1 MSALQFGTAYYP
13 EHWPESRW
21 PVDIALMKEA
31 GMTVVRMAEFAWSS
45 LEPAPGI
52 FHFDW
57 LERAI
62 GMLAEAGIQTV
73 LGTPTAAPP
82 IWLVE
87 QYPSILPVKENGQR
101 VQFGNRCHYCVNAKE
116 VHFAAQRIVEA
127 MAERLGKNPHV
138 IGWQIDN
145 EFNRVCFCD
154 RCQAQFQA
162 FLAERYGT
170 IEALNQAWSTAY
182 WSQIYSSWT
191 QIPLPHEASTFPGVY
206 HNPGLLLEFKRF
218 ITASYRAFQKLQVD
232 VLRPRLHSAAWV
244 THNFMEWFDGFD
256 HYELSADLDL
266 ASWDWYIGSGRHDH
280 YRNGAAHDLVRGF
293 KRKNFWLMETQ
304 PGNVNW
310 APVSNMLRQ
319 GEARAMAWHAV
330 GHGAEALLYWQ
341 WRSAPGGQEQ
351 YHGSLIDQ
359 SGQPRPFYEE
369 ASQIGREFRSISK
382 LLEGSTIKAR
392 VAILNC
398 YESRWSLEWQRQ
410 QGDFDYVKYL
420 ESLYHPLA
428 ACNLPVDI
436 LSADEPLDGYR
447 LVIAPALTILDVKR
461 VESLEQFVNRGGHLV
476 LTPRTGMKDRANA
489 LLSVRQP
496 GGLAAIAG
504 VEVEEYY
511 PLDENV
517 PVIGNIIGQGK
528 AYPWAERL
536 RILDEK
542 NTIVAARYGES
553 NGWLEERPAITVHS
567 QGNGLVYMLAASLD
581 DRSQETFIKHVVN
594 MAGLYPL
601 DTPPGVEI
609 CTRARTDGQSVYLII
624 NHKKHE
630 QRITLP
636 WPAYDHLSQSK
647 SGKELLLPG
656 YGVLIVTR
664 DGG

>member
-1 MSALQFGTAYYP
+1 
-13 EHWPESRW
+13 
-21 PVDIALMKEA
+21 
-31 GMTVVRMAEFAWSS
+31 
-45 LEPAPGI
+45 
-52 FHFDW
+52 
-57 LERAI
+57 
-62 GMLAEAGIQTV
+62 
-73 LGTPTAAPP
+73 
-82 IWLVE
+82 
-87 QYPSILPVKENGQR
+87 
-101 VQFGNRCHYCVNAKE
+101 
-116 VHFAAQRIVEA
+116 
-127 MAERLGKNPHV
+127 
-138 IGWQIDN
+138 
-145 EFNRVCFCD
+145 
-154 RCQAQFQA
+154 
-162 FLAERYGT
+162 
-170 IEALNQAWSTAY
+170 
-182 WSQIYSSWT
+182 
-191 QIPLPHEASTFPGVY
+191 
-206 HNPGLLLEFKRF
+206 
-218 ITASYRAFQKLQVD
+218 
-232 VLRPRLHSAAWV
+232 
-244 THNFMEWFDGFD
+244 
-256 HYELSADLDL
+256 
-266 ASWDWYIGSGRHDH
+266 
-280 YRNGAAHDLVRGF
+280 
-293 KRKNFWLMETQ
+293 
-304 PGNVNW
+304 
-310 APVSNMLRQ
+310 
-319 GEARAMAWHAV
+319 
-330 GHGAEALLYWQ
+330 
-341 WRSAPGGQEQ
+341 
-351 YHGSLIDQ
+351 
-359 SGQPRPFYEE
+359 
-369 ASQIGREFRSISK
+369 
-382 LLEGSTIKAR
+382 
-392 VAILNC
+392 
-398 YESRWSLEWQRQ
+398 
-410 QGDFDYVKYL
+410 
-420 ESLYHPLA
+420 
-428 ACNLPVDI
+428 
-436 LSADEPLDGYR
+436 

-664 DGG
+664 DDG